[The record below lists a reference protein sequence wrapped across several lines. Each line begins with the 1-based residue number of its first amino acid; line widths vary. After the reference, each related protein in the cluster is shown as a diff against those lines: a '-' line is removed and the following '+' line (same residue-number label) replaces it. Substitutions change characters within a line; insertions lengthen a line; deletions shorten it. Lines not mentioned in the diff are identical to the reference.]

1 MKVRQEILLTDA
13 DKYLLSKPLP
23 PNPCDYKC
31 SPREKFGCCGCPEQ
45 REYAKAVKPYDEA
58 GIYEYAEKIRSIG
71 GIEGKIAKKEKKK
84 DKLYNSLPVEIRN
97 VYDDLKKERKLN
109 NEH

>member
-1 MKVRQEILLTDA
+1 MRINICCQNHFHQILATT
-13 DKYLLSKPLP
+13 
-23 PNPCDYKC
+23 NVI
-31 SPREKFGCCGCPEQ
+31 REKKFGCCGCPEQ

-71 GIEGKIAKKEKKK
+71 GIEDKIAALERKK